1 MGQKLRVA
9 CHRQRS
15 LNPREVLSQP
25 ANQVLHMLDLEVLL
39 DSLGVDLSLEATSRL
54 FSHWVFPQL
63 VLRYQQAF
71 TVGIAVLTHMLDFI
85 LKGLHHHLS
94 EDSVPLKNTHLRPL
108 SKELAGF
115 SVAQSKMSSAHLE
128 VAPVFQVRLVV
139 EPGGSEGAAE
149 KGEAVVPLTLVGL
162 DLAHEDEEDRD
173 VAIYSFFDEKALHAF
188 AELFCL
194 EVVAAD
200 GIEVH
205 SQIDH
210 HKFH

>member
-1 MGQKLRVA
+1 
-9 CHRQRS
+9 
-15 LNPREVLSQP
+15 
-25 ANQVLHMLDLEVLL
+25 MLDLEVLL